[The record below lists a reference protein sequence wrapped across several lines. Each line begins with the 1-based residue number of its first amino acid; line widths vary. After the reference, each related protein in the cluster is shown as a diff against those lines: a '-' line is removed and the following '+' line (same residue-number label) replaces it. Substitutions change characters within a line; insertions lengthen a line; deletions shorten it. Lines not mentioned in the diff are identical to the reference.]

1 MSTEISVTFRRVS
14 RWNCRDGTVRMLA
27 SLFGVWMTS
36 WLVMPRP
43 SPTVVRVYCSSCSNR
58 PPSTTQKQGQCESGF
73 QLIDHCVSVHYVHV
87 PFIHYISMN
96 ISTNYWRLYNLI
108 DWLLFNTI
116 SAVFQSFLKE
126 IHCIL
131 TLRVTLHCALFS
143 SCTFPLLLSII
154 YVTCVCPFRPCFG
167 N

>member
-43 SPTVVRVYCSSCSNR
+43 SPTVVRVYCNSCSNR

-87 PFIHYISMN
+87 PFIHYISIN

-116 SAVFQSFLKE
+116 SAVIFKGDTRYSNSKSYSSLCIVLFLYISFAF
-126 IHCIL
+126 INYICYMCMPIS
-131 TLRVTLHCALFS
+131 TLLW
-143 SCTFPLLLSII
+143 
-154 YVTCVCPFRPCFG
+154 
-167 N
+167 